1 MRVIGA
7 TFVLM
12 CLFIAADTTGQV
24 LSDSDSAAVGYGSY
38 RYFDEPVDPDRYLVR
53 PGDQLVVTFIKARL
67 APLKLTVDSEGN
79 IVDPT
84 LGVMNLSGATLSQA
98 KETLTDIVQ
107 DLFKAEQTA
116 ISISGPARVS
126 MAVTGAVASP
136 GLYSVFTSQ
145 RVSEVI
151 DSAGG
156 LTSGA
161 SHRFIVLSG
170 GPQEIPVDL
179 DRADFL
185 GDYSANPCLYAGYRV
200 HVPARSQAT
209 VHVAG
214 EVNNPRE
221 IELCDGDDL
230 NLLLS
235 LAGNVRSGADTTA
248 IRIIRLNGVEIDSP
262 QDIRDGD
269 VILVPAQPASED
281 SRRLSVFGAVAI
293 PGCYKYQANLTI
305 VDLVDR
311 AGGFTSAANSARTT
325 VFRKIAADE
334 WGRTTDARY
343 ALSVSDGSPRS
354 LNSLPLQPADSI
366 FVPLMMGYVKV
377 TGEIAVPG
385 LLPFR
390 KDADARYYIEAAG
403 GFLPSAD
410 SDRIRIFNRI
420 SRLTMTAS
428 PAVLVHDG
436 DRVIVDIRE
445 ELK

>member
-7 TFVLM
+7 TFVLV

-24 LSDSDSAAVGYGSY
+24 PSDSDSAAIGYGSY
-38 RYFDEPVDPDRYLVR
+38 RYFDEPVDPDRYLIR
-53 PGDQLVVTFIKARL
+53 PGDQLVVTFIKVRL
-67 APLKLTVDSEGN
+67 ASLTLTVDPEGN

-84 LGVMNLSGATLSQA
+84 LGVMNLSGTTLSQA
-98 KETLTDIVQ
+98 KKILTDVVQ
-107 DLFKAEQTA
+107 DLFKVEQTA
-116 ISISGPARVS
+116 ISVSGPARVS

-136 GLYSVFTSQ
+136 GRYSVFTSQ

-156 LTSGA
+156 LTSNA
-161 SHRFIVLSG
+161 SRRFIVLSG

-185 GDYSANPCLYAGYRV
+185 GDNTTNPCLYAGYRV
-200 HVPARSQAT
+200 HVPARSRAT

-221 IELCDGDDL
+221 IELRDGDDL

-235 LAGNVRSGADTTA
+235 LAGSVRSGADTAA
-248 IRIIRLNGVEIDSP
+248 IRIIRINGVEVAHDQSL
-262 QDIRDGD
+262 RDGD
-269 VILVPAQPASED
+269 VILVPARPAGED
-281 SRRLSVFGAVAI
+281 SRCLSVFGAIAN
-293 PGCYKYQANLTI
+293 PGCYRYQTNLTI

-343 ALSVSDGSPRS
+343 ALSVADGSPRG

-366 FVPLMMGYVKV
+366 FVPLMMGYVIV
-377 TGEIAVPG
+377 TGEVAEPG

-390 KDADARYYIEAAG
+390 KDADARYYINAAG
-403 GFLPSAD
+403 GFLPLAD
-410 SDRIRIFNRI
+410 TERIRIFNRI
-420 SRLTMTAS
+420 SKLTMSAS
-428 PAVLVHDG
+428 PAILVHDG

>member
-24 LSDSDSAAVGYGSY
+24 LSDSDSAAIGYGSY
-38 RYFDEPVDPDRYLVR
+38 RYFDEPVDPDRYLIR
-53 PGDQLVVTFIKARL
+53 PGDQLVVTFIKVRL
-67 APLKLTVDSEGN
+67 APLTLTVDPEGN

-84 LGVMNLSGATLSQA
+84 LGVINLSHATLSQA
-98 KETLTDIVQ
+98 KATLADIMQ
-107 DLFKAEQTA
+107 DLFKVEQTA
-116 ISISGPARVS
+116 ISVSGPARVS
-126 MAVTGAVASP
+126 IAVTGAVALP
-136 GLYSVFTSQ
+136 GLYTVFTSQ

-151 DSAGG
+151 ESAGG

-161 SHRFIVLSG
+161 SRRHIVFSG
-170 GPQEIPVDL
+170 GPNEIPVDL

-185 GDYSANPCLYAGYRV
+185 GDNAANPCLYAGRRV

-214 EVNNPRE
+214 EVNTPRE

-235 LAGNVRSGADTTA
+235 LAGSVRSEADTAA
-248 IRIIRLNGVEIDSP
+248 IRIIRLNGVDMDHD
-262 QDIRDGD
+262 QTLRDKD
-269 VILVPAQPASED
+269 VILVPAQPAGKD
-281 SRRLSVFGAVAI
+281 SQRLLVFGAVAN
-293 PGCYKYQANLTI
+293 PGCYRYQTNLTI
-305 VDLVDR
+305 VDLIDR

-343 ALSVSDGSPRS
+343 ALSVTDGSPRS

-366 FVPLMMGYVKV
+366 FVPLIMGYVIV
-377 TGEIAVPG
+377 TGEVAEPG
-385 LLPFR
+385 LLPFQMN
-390 KDADARYYIEAAG
+390 ADARYYIDAAG
-403 GFLPSAD
+403 GFLPLAD
-410 SDRIRIFNRI
+410 PDRIRIFNRI
-420 SRLTMTAS
+420 SKLTMSAS
-428 PAVLVHDG
+428 PAVSVHDG
-436 DRVIVDIRE
+436 DSVIVDIRE